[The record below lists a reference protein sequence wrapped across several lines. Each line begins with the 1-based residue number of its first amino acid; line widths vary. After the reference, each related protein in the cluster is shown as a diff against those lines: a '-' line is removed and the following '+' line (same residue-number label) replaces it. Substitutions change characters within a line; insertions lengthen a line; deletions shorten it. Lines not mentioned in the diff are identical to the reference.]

1 MGLVYADIKITNCD
15 DIALY
20 KRKYLKK
27 EQIRS
32 ISVTAMV
39 DSGAYMMTINE
50 NIKDQLGLDVIDTR
64 TAQLADGSLISLDI
78 VGPIEVRFENR
89 MAMCSAMV
97 LAGDAEVLLGAIPME
112 EMDVLIHPKEQ
123 KLIVNP
129 KHPIKPQLSL
139 K

>member
-39 DSGAYMMTINE
+39 DSGAYRMTINE

-78 VGPIEVRFENR
+78 VAR
-89 MAMCSAMV
+89 
-97 LAGDAEVLLGAIPME
+97 
-112 EMDVLIHPKEQ
+112 
-123 KLIVNP
+123 
-129 KHPIKPQLSL
+129 
-139 K
+139 